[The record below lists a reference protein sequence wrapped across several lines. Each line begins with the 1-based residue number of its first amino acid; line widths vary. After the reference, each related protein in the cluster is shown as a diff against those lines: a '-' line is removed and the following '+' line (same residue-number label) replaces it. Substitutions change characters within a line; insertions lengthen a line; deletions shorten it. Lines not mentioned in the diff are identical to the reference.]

1 VSYFRRT
8 RQRPLGA
15 DTSHGPR
22 WYTSMGSI
30 VSQPPGAR
38 IYQIRQPRTPLGS
51 LGDDAG
57 GSTTL
62 SQPTLTDPATV
73 QWQANVLTQL
83 QAGVKTLQ
91 VAELQK
97 WLQIAATLSIPVA
110 AAIWKA
116 IFKSGS
122 KSGISDTGV

>member
-1 VSYFRRT
+1 MSYFRRT
-8 RQRPLGA
+8 RALRA
-15 DTSHGPR
+15 DTSHGPH
-22 WYTSMGSI
+22 WYTSMGSLA
-30 VSQPPGAR
+30 SQPPGAR
-38 IYQIRQPRTPLGS
+38 IYRIRPAGSLGS

-57 GSTTL
+57 GGSTL

-73 QWQANVLTQL
+73 QWQANVLAQL
-83 QAGVKTLQ
+83 QAGVKTMQ
-91 VAELQK
+91 TAEFQK
-97 WLQIAATLSIPVA
+97 WLQIGATLSIPVA